1 MTHARTSPQEVA
13 RIVEAYLF
21 AEGDSV
27 ALKKL
32 AQVANCS
39 DETLLAALDTLKQ
52 SLEGRGVVLVHT
64 DKEASL
70 AVSSEAEAV
79 LEALYKREVERD
91 IGDAGLEVLGI
102 VLYRGP
108 STRADIDYVRG
119 VNSSSTIRNLLARG
133 LVERAGNPADGREYL
148 YRPTTELLAH
158 LGVREAK
165 FLPEYD
171 TITGELKS
179 FESHKQIFHGDTTE
193 SESGDGGDENPNA

>member
-1 MTHARTSPQEVA
+1 MTHKHTDPSQVA
-13 RIVEAYLF
+13 KIIEAYLF

-27 ALKKL
+27 SLKKL
-32 AQVANCS
+32 AQVAECS
-39 DETLLAALDTLKQ
+39 DDVVRAACTLLTESLSSRGITLITT
-52 SLEGRGVVLVHT
+52 ETEV
-64 DKEASL
+64 AL
-70 AVSSEAEAV
+70 AVTPESKEV
-79 LEALYKREVERD
+79 LETLYKREVERD

-148 YRPTTELLAH
+148 YRPTTQLLAH
-158 LGVREAK
+158 LGVSEAK

-179 FESHKQIFHGDTTE
+179 FESQKQTFHGDTAE
-193 SESGDGGDENPNA
+193 SESGDAEGSA

>member
-1 MTHARTSPQEVA
+1 MTREQTDIAQVA
-13 RIVEAYLF
+13 RIIEAYLF
-21 AEGDSV
+21 AEGDSIP
-27 ALKKL
+27 LKKL
-32 AQVANCS
+32 SAAANCS
-39 DETLLAALDTLKQ
+39 DGTLALALDALSQ
-52 SLEGRGVVLVHT
+52 SLLGRGMTLVRT
-64 DKEASL
+64 DKEAAL
-70 AVSSEAEAV
+70 AISHDAKEV

-108 STRADIDYVRG
+108 SSRSDIDYIRG

-158 LGVREAK
+158 LGVSQAK

-171 TITGELKS
+171 TITAELQS
-179 FESHKQIFHGDTTE
+179 FESQKQVFHGDTTE
-193 SESGDGGDENPNA
+193 SESGDTETVT